1 MIRNHRKKL
10 ELINARYLIAFFNKM
25 VKKKQGFVEASME
38 FCFKWPVHGN
48 SKIKLYV
55 GVLNI

>member
-1 MIRNHRKKL
+1 
-10 ELINARYLIAFFNKM
+10 M

-48 SKIKLYV
+48 SKIKIYV